1 MALGKRRREEEESQ
15 IDMTPMLDV
24 VFIMLIFFIV
34 TASFVNESGI
44 SVNRPPT
51 SDQPPPDSENTN
63 IVFRISESNELTLE
77 GRRIDIRAVRANV
90 ERMHAE
96 KPEAK
101 VVISSHPKS
110 RTEMFVMI
118 SDQARE
124 AGVYDISLS
133 TDESLLFGHRVFAS
147 SMPSPAQPSLQS
159 IRNPIPGL
167 YLKPFLGSVVASLK
181 KLPSDILT
189 SDIKIIVQCAT

>member
-1 MALGKRRREEEESQ
+1 MALGKRRRSEDENA
-15 IDMTPMLDV
+15 IDMTPMLAV
-24 VFIMLIFFIV
+24 AFIMLIFFIL
-34 TASFVNESGI
+34 TASFVNDSGLVV
-44 SVNRPPT
+44 SCPPT

-63 IVFRISESNELTLE
+63 IVFRVSESNELTFE

-101 VVISSHPKS
+101 VVISSHPKAK
-110 RTEMFVMI
+110 TEIFVEI

-133 TDESLLFGHRVFAS
+133 TDE
-147 SMPSPAQPSLQS
+147 
-159 IRNPIPGL
+159 
-167 YLKPFLGSVVASLK
+167 
-181 KLPSDILT
+181 
-189 SDIKIIVQCAT
+189 

>member
-1 MALGKRRREEEESQ
+1 MALGKRRKEEEESA

-34 TASFVNESGI
+34 TASFVNESGL

-51 SDQPPPDSENTN
+51 SDQPPPDSKNTN
-63 IVFRISESNELTLE
+63 IVFRVSESNELTLE

-101 VVISSHPKS
+101 VIISSHPKAK
-110 RTEMFVMI
+110 TDMFVKI

-124 AGVYDISLS
+124 AGVYDISLA
-133 TDESLLFGHRVFAS
+133 TDE
-147 SMPSPAQPSLQS
+147 
-159 IRNPIPGL
+159 
-167 YLKPFLGSVVASLK
+167 
-181 KLPSDILT
+181 
-189 SDIKIIVQCAT
+189 

>member
-1 MALGKRRREEEESQ
+1 
-15 IDMTPMLDV
+15 MLDV

-34 TASFVNESGI
+34 TASFVNESGLGV
-44 SVNRPPT
+44 SRPPT

-63 IVFRISESNELTLE
+63 IVFRVSESNELTFE

-101 VVISSHPKS
+101 VVISSHPKAK
-110 RTEMFVMI
+110 TEIFVEI

-133 TDESLLFGHRVFAS
+133 TDE
-147 SMPSPAQPSLQS
+147 
-159 IRNPIPGL
+159 
-167 YLKPFLGSVVASLK
+167 
-181 KLPSDILT
+181 
-189 SDIKIIVQCAT
+189 

>member
-1 MALGKRRREEEESQ
+1 MALGKRRKDEEESN

-34 TASFVNESGI
+34 TASFVNESGLD
-44 SVNRPPT
+44 VNRPPT
-51 SDQPPPDSENTN
+51 SDEPPPEQENTN
-63 IVFRISESNELTLE
+63 IVFRVSESNELTLE

-101 VVISSHPKS
+101 VIVSAHPKS
-110 RTEMFVMI
+110 KTEMFVQI

-124 AGVYDISLS
+124 AGVYDVSLY
-133 TDESLLFGHRVFAS
+133 TDE
-147 SMPSPAQPSLQS
+147 
-159 IRNPIPGL
+159 
-167 YLKPFLGSVVASLK
+167 
-181 KLPSDILT
+181 
-189 SDIKIIVQCAT
+189 